1 MLLLTFNILN
11 APIVGL
17 DGEDLPRVN
26 VHQYN
31 LEINHSLMAYFL
43 LIYEKIIIIFLKKI
57 FKITNWGL
65 KILKE

>member
-1 MLLLTFNILN
+1 MLLLTLNILN

-43 LIYEKIIIIFLKKI
+43 LIYEKIIIFLKKI